1 MQPELRM
8 VVANGDLILQQKKTE
23 GKWPWNNKKVSWVP
37 YRNMSEEVRFL
48 KDHMDNAFMQYKN
61 MQHMFMVAQKNVQ
74 TDIETLQ
81 MYKFDNSEVEW
92 EVPTDFSILDERDGI
107 KYSGKGNNNSGKG
120 GGGGNPGGNNNQNNG
135 QGNNQGQQNKAKKPQ
150 NKPVSIAELI
160 MNGRIV
166 MPNQQSQA
174 S

>member
-1 MQPELRM
+1 MQPKLRM
-8 VVANGDLILQQKKTE
+8 VVANGDLIVQQKKTE
-23 GKWPWNNKKVSWVP
+23 GKWPWCKKKVSWVP

-48 KDHMDNAFMQYKN
+48 KDHMDAAFMRYKEV
-61 MQHMFMVAQKNVQ
+61 QHLFTVAQKNVQ

-92 EVPTDFSILDERDGI
+92 DIPGDFSILDERDGI
-107 KYSGKGNNNSGKG
+107 RYSGKGNNNSGKG
-120 GGGGNPGGNNNQNNG
+120 GGGGNSGNNNNQNNG
-135 QGNNQGQQNKAKKPQ
+135 QGNNQGQQQKKQKQQ

-166 MPNQQSQA
+166 MPNQQNQA